1 MKKIYIVLSLVLI
14 IPIFILGIS
23 KPENKK
29 ETRYLVPLGNV
40 VGIRAN
46 TDGILVLE
54 NEDSSVD
61 YIDGVDA
68 GDNIISINGINVYSS
83 KDVKRVLHDYNKD
96 LVEII
101 IDRDG
106 ELISK
111 QIPVKKENNEY
122 KLGIWIRDKISG
134 IGTMT
139 FYNPQNNTF
148 SALGH
153 PIKDVDTNEL
163 IKVKSGNIYNA
174 EDISIEK
181 GRVKHVGQIKAEF
194 DGDKP
199 IGNFKKNNSF
209 GISGNLTTYDNEG
222 KEKML
227 EVGDSK
233 DIKLGPAIIL
243 FQNKDGKIG
252 QYQINIKKI
261 KYNNKK
267 DDKDMVIEVVDE
279 RLINYTGG
287 IVQGMSG
294 APIIQNDKIIGAVTH
309 VFIDNSK
316 IGYGIFI
323 DKMII

>member
-1 MKKIYIVLSLVLI
+1 MKKIYIVLSLTLI
-14 IPIFILGIS
+14 IPIFILGVS
-23 KPENKK
+23 KPKNENKTK
-29 ETRYLVPLGNV
+29 YLVPLGNV

-46 TDGILVLE
+46 TDGMLVLD
-54 NEDSSVD
+54 NEDTSID
-61 YIDGVDA
+61 YIDGVKA
-68 GDNIISINGINVYSS
+68 GDNIISIGGIKVYSS
-83 KDVKRVLHDYNKD
+83 KDVKKILREHNKD
-96 LVEII
+96 SVEII

-106 ELISK
+106 EEISK
-111 QIPVKKENNEY
+111 QIPVKKEKDEY

-181 GRVKHVGQIKAEF
+181 GGVKHVGQIKAEF

-222 KEKML
+222 KQKML

-233 DIKLGPAIIL
+233 DIKLGSAIIL

-267 DDKDMVIEVVDE
+267 DDKDMVIEVVDK

-309 VFIDNSK
+309 VFVHNSK

>member
-1 MKKIYIVLSLVLI
+1 MKKISIVLALILI
-14 IPIFILGIS
+14 IPIFILGVS
-23 KPENKK
+23 KPKSENKTK
-29 ETRYLVPLGNV
+29 YLVPLGNI

-46 TDGILVLE
+46 TDGILVLD
-54 NEDSSVD
+54 NEDSSID
-61 YIDGVDA
+61 YIDGVKA
-68 GDNIISINGINVYSS
+68 GDNIISVEGVKVNNS
-83 KDVKRVLHDYNKD
+83 KDVKKILNYCNKESVGI
-96 LVEII
+96 L

-106 ELISK
+106 EYISR
-111 QIPVKKENNEY
+111 QIPVRKENNEY

-139 FYNPQNNTF
+139 FYDPEKNTF

-153 PIKDVDTNEL
+153 PIKDIDTNEL
-163 IKVKSGNIYNA
+163 IKIKSGNIYNA
-174 EDISIEK
+174 EDIAIEK
-181 GRVKHVGQIKAEF
+181 GRSKHVGQIKAEF

-199 IGNFKKNNSF
+199 IGNFKNNNSF

-222 KEKML
+222 KHKML
-227 EVGDSK
+227 EVGDMK
-233 DIKLGPAIIL
+233 DIKLGPAMII

-267 DDKDMVIEVVDE
+267 DDKDMVIEVVDN
-279 RLINYTGG
+279 RLLNYTGG